1 MCSSFSKK
9 QKSTA
14 VARCSSNVHHSRQC
28 GITTVGEG
36 KLRLTAP
43 PTYTHTHLKRLLHTA
58 GRWCSGKLR
67 ILMVV
72 CTLGLGLVHVGQ
84 ALQLSKMSMWSTGR
98 CAHKGTQR
106 DLYAYNTPTDI
117 QAQSANMC
125 THKFTQTQKFM
136 NSEMCVHNMSIS

>member
-1 MCSSFSKK
+1 
-9 QKSTA
+9 
-14 VARCSSNVHHSRQC
+14 
-28 GITTVGEG
+28 
-36 KLRLTAP
+36 
-43 PTYTHTHLKRLLHTA
+43 
-58 GRWCSGKLR
+58 
-67 ILMVV
+67 MVV

-98 CAHKGTQR
+98 CAHKCTQR
-106 DLYAYNTPTDI
+106 DLCAYNTPTDI